1 MTEPTRKMLFAS
13 KMVKNDSKIIIS
25 LLYQGGVYFIP
36 DTECV
41 INFDILNL
49 VKLGDGGLVLDLS
62 QLLLVPPVPQKMTI
76 ASKVTQKWS
85 SCFISLK
92 SVSTSLIHSEVAI
105 VCIMRAGYSNLRT
118 IFGENCD
125 VIANFPEQIWHVDI
139 WNSNCNR
146 EIRGW
151 KDGRKRKIVMRE
163 RDERRGG
170 GRERDTDR

>member
-1 MTEPTRKMLFAS
+1 MLFAS

-76 ASKVTQKWS
+76 ASKVTQK
-85 SCFISLK
+85 
-92 SVSTSLIHSEVAI
+92 
-105 VCIMRAGYSNLRT
+105 
-118 IFGENCD
+118 
-125 VIANFPEQIWHVDI
+125 
-139 WNSNCNR
+139 
-146 EIRGW
+146 
-151 KDGRKRKIVMRE
+151 
-163 RDERRGG
+163 
-170 GRERDTDR
+170 